1 MNYDIPRIT
10 ELVEQLTT
18 AAQPY
23 IDTLHAH
30 PLYDEDFASGSLYI
44 KRISKLDEEDAKNP
58 LPFMSEDEYN
68 LFVDCSLF
76 WMDVNR
82 VYTDAVVTKVNVS
95 RQIDDSDKYG
105 EGLISDPDAQP
116 LEDVL
121 KEAEEA
127 EEKTQ
132 ALMNAIEDLRQQL
145 SLLAW
150 VRYIESFN
158 GNIKKIMKEIRY
170 IASCVERPNILMI
183 DTKIPEKGSVYEII
197 IDHEYFAGR
206 EPILVPHDISKK
218 PFNQADIENALRP
231 LYFYHLKALDYFNLP
246 NKTATKVIQDAF
258 THMWSNPDAQ
268 HYNTSA
274 IDRYYQPTDKV
285 NKQITLF
292 QPGEPFKI
300 DAANKQDR
308 KKGKRIPI
316 YATLQFEGLEE
327 ALKDSPAAMITLNK
341 LDPDD
346 KQVLEGLV
354 TIWENCPEDERA
366 KGYIATTPQILYRAM
381 TRNPRARI
389 SKQKELELLERVK
402 KLRHSFIKIDAK
414 QEAQAYN
421 ISFDN
426 FSLDG
431 AIVNATIGAAYINGN
446 LVESAIFFGLPLSPL
461 YNYAKATNRIA
472 STPVK
477 MLDTKAVNKNSESSR
492 IEQYLVQRIETID
505 SQGNKILVS
514 KIFDAAGIYEKDYK
528 EFNNKR
534 KRTIKKIIA
543 ILDGYVSTGYISEY
557 HFNKHGRERYYSIT
571 FRKNDA

>member
-1 MNYDIPRIT
+1 
-10 ELVEQLTT
+10 
-18 AAQPY
+18 
-23 IDTLHAH
+23 
-30 PLYDEDFASGSLYI
+30 
-44 KRISKLDEEDAKNP
+44 
-58 LPFMSEDEYN
+58 
-68 LFVDCSLF
+68 
-76 WMDVNR
+76 MDVNR

-231 LYFYHLKALDYFNLP
+231 LYYYHLRALDYFKLP
-246 NKTATKVIQDAF
+246 NKTANKVIRDAF

-316 YATLQFEGLEE
+316 YATLQLEGLEE
-327 ALKDSPAAMITLNK
+327 ALKDSEAMITLDK
-341 LDPDD
+341 LDPED
-346 KQVLEGLV
+346 KQVLEGLI
-354 TIWENCPEDERA
+354 TIWENCPEEERVN
-366 KGYIATTPQILYRAM
+366 GYVVTTPQILYRAM

-389 SKQKELELLERVK
+389 SKQKELELIGRVK
-402 KLRHSFIKIDAK
+402 KLSHSFIKLDAT
-414 QEAQAYN
+414 QESKAYN

-426 FSLDG
+426 VSLDG
-431 AIVNATIGAAYINGN
+431 AIVSVTIGTAYLNNN
-446 LVESAIFFGLPLSPL
+446 LVQSAIFFSLYLSPL

-492 IEQYLVQRIETID
+492 IEQYLMQRIETIS
-505 SQGNKILVS
+505 SQGNKILVR
-514 KIFDAAGIYEKDYK
+514 KIFDAAGIYEEDHKDFK
-528 EFNNKR
+528 K
-534 KRTIKKIIA
+534 KKQRTIKKIRA
-543 ILDGYVSTGYISEY
+543 LLEGYIETGYLRSY
-557 HFNKHGRERYYSIT
+557 HFNKQGRELYYSIT
-571 FRKNDA
+571 IEKD